1 MRYAIPLTA
10 ALFLSAAGTS
20 LAADG
25 PTLYKQNCASCH
37 GADGQAN
44 TPASKALNVPPL
56 AGSGKIA
63 GLSEADVA
71 AKIRSNPKH
80 AAVVKKLDDADV
92 QALAAFVKQ
101 LAATQ

>member
-10 ALFLSAAGTS
+10 ALFLSAASTS

-37 GADGQAN
+37 GATGQAD
-44 TPASKALNVPPL
+44 TPASKAMNVPPL
-56 AGSGKIA
+56 AGDAKIA

-80 AAVVKKLDDADV
+80 AAAMKKLSDADV
-92 QALAAFVKQ
+92 QALAVFVQ
-101 LAATQ
+101 GLATSQ

>member
-10 ALFLSAAGTS
+10 ALFLTAAGIS

-37 GADGQAN
+37 GATGRAD

-56 AGSGKIA
+56 AGDAKIA
-63 GLSEADVA
+63 GLSEADVGA
-71 AKIRSNPKH
+71 RIRSNPKH
-80 AAVVKKLDDADV
+80 AAVLKKLNDADV
-92 QALAAFVKQ
+92 QALAVFVKG
-101 LAATQ
+101 LAQTQ

>member
-10 ALFLSAAGTS
+10 ALLLSATGVS

-37 GADGQAN
+37 GATGQAD
-44 TPASKALNVPPL
+44 TPASKALKVPPL
-56 AGSGKIA
+56 AGDAKIA
-63 GLSEADVA
+63 GLSEADVG

-80 AAVVKKLDDADV
+80 ASVLKKLSDADV
-92 QALAAFVKQ
+92 QALAVYVKG
-101 LAATQ
+101 LAASQ

>member
-10 ALFLSAAGTS
+10 ALFLSAAGVS

-37 GADGQAN
+37 GATGQAD
-44 TPASKALNVPPL
+44 TPATKALNIPPL
-56 AGSGKIA
+56 AGSPKIA
-63 GLSEADVA
+63 GLSEADVG

-80 AAVVKKLDDADV
+80 AAALKKLSDADV
-92 QALAAFVKQ
+92 QALAVFVKG
-101 LAATQ
+101 LAASQ

>member
-10 ALFLSAAGTS
+10 ALFLSAAGVS
-20 LAADG
+20 FAADG

-37 GADGQAN
+37 GATGQAD

-56 AGSGKIA
+56 AGDPKVA
-63 GLSEADVA
+63 GLSEADVG

-80 AAVVKKLDDADV
+80 AAVLKKLSDADV
-92 QALAAFVKQ
+92 QALAVFVKE
-101 LAATQ
+101 LAASK

>member
-10 ALFLSAAGTS
+10 ALFLSAAGVS

-37 GADGQAN
+37 GAAGWAD

-56 AGSGKIA
+56 AGSAKIA
-63 GLSEADVA
+63 GLSEADVG

-80 AAVVKKLDDADV
+80 AAVLKKLSDADV
-92 QALAAFVKQ
+92 AAVATYAKGLAAGK
-101 LAATQ
+101 